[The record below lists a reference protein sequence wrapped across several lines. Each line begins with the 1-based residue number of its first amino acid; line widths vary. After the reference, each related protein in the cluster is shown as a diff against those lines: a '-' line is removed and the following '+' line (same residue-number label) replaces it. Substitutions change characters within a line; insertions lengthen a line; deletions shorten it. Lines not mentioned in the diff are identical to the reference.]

1 MSLYIQH
8 ILLSKYK
15 FCVHTNKFRTCT
27 FFVSY
32 FKGQVNS
39 TDVAFD
45 HRNLTV
51 EVKSNIQYTYAVS
64 MTKKGYD
71 IIIRTD
77 EIRIKK
83 NQEHEDH
90 DGLVKFVLIKI
101 IILLYNK
108 LDFLKIY
115 YQYKFA
121 LVCLHFKCNL

>member
-1 MSLYIQH
+1 MLSLYIQH

-39 TDVAFD
+39 TVVAFD
-45 HRNLTV
+45 LRNLTV
-51 EVKSNIQYTYAVS
+51 EVKSNINYTFAVS
-64 MTKKGYD
+64 MTKIAYD

-77 EIRIKK
+77 EIGIKK
-83 NQEHEDH
+83 TKKIMMI
-90 DGLVKFVLIKI
+90 KFVLIKI

-108 LDFLKIY
+108 LDFIKIY

>member
-1 MSLYIQH
+1 VLSLYIQH

-15 FCVHTNKFRTCT
+15 FCVHTTKFRTCT
-27 FFVSY
+27 FFVSH

-39 TDVAFD
+39 TVVAFD
-45 HRNLTV
+45 LRNLTV
-51 EVKSNIQYTYAVS
+51 EVKSNINYTFAVS
-64 MTKKGYD
+64 MTKIAYD

-77 EIRIKK
+77 EIGIKK
-83 NQEHEDH
+83 TKKIMMI
-90 DGLVKFVLIKI
+90 KFVLIKI

-108 LDFLKIY
+108 LDFIKIY